1 LSGGWILPV
10 KLYGRVL
17 PLRRNAAL
25 RDLQEH
31 WVLYLMCLPA
41 LTLLIMFAFVPYFG
55 ICIAF
60 NDFNVL
66 DGIFNSP
73 FVGLQ
78 HFKNFFRSGMAYI
91 VTWNTLVINFFGII
105 FGTIVPI
112 LLAISLSEVRNR
124 FFKRL
129 TQSFMFFPYF
139 LSWVV
144 IGNLIYSFLA
154 NDVGVVNKTLASF
167 GLEGVRWYAS
177 PQYWKAILISA
188 DLWKWAG
195 YSSIIYLAAMS
206 NFDPTMY
213 EAAKVDGAS
222 RFQQV
227 WYLTIP
233 MLKPTVVVLVLMS
246 VGRIFYGDFGMVYGV
261 VRDNPLLADTTTIID
276 TYVYSSMR
284 IMGFSYATAVGL
296 MQSVLGLIL
305 VVGANSLAKKINDGE
320 GLF

>member
-1 LSGGWILPV
+1 
-10 KLYGRVL
+10 
-17 PLRRNAAL
+17 
-25 RDLQEH
+25 
-31 WVLYLMCLPA
+31 
-41 LTLLIMFAFVPYFG
+41 
-55 ICIAF
+55 
-60 NDFNVL
+60 
-66 DGIFNSP
+66 
-73 FVGLQ
+73 
-78 HFKNFFRSGMAYI
+78 
-91 VTWNTLVINFFGII
+91 
-105 FGTIVPI
+105 
-112 LLAISLSEVRNR
+112 
-124 FFKRL
+124 
-129 TQSFMFFPYF
+129 
-139 LSWVV
+139 
-144 IGNLIYSFLA
+144 
-154 NDVGVVNKTLASF
+154 
-167 GLEGVRWYAS
+167 
-177 PQYWKAILISA
+177 
-188 DLWKWAG
+188 
-195 YSSIIYLAAMS
+195 MS